1 MLQIPSGG
9 LKTIAETCLHSFGS
23 MGNLISTQCLRTK
36 KTKQNNISHA
46 EQKTNR
52 KVCLTI
58 AHTSMSRLLTKTKL
72 KLDMSKHLVN

>member
-1 MLQIPSGG
+1 
-9 LKTIAETCLHSFGS
+9 
-23 MGNLISTQCLRTK
+23 MGNLISTQCPRTK
-36 KTKQNNISHA
+36 KQQQNKTTSVMQNRKQ
-46 EQKTNR
+46 NR